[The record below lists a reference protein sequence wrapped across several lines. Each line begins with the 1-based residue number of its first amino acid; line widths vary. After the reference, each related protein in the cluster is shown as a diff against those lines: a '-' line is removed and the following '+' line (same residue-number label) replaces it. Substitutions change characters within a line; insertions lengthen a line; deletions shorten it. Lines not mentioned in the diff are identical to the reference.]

1 MHRMIAKGDKFP
13 LFNYADRKAGEWIKI
28 DFNKEIQGQKVLIFG
43 LPGAFTP
50 TCSSK
55 QLPGF
60 EKLFS
65 KFKELGVD
73 NIYCTTVNDP
83 FVMNAWFDKHDIE
96 NVRSLPDGN
105 GDLCQKF
112 GMNCQ
117 KRNVN
122 FGMRSWRYAMLV
134 DGDTQTVINV
144 FAEPEMRDNAD
155 DDSYIAST
163 PEAVLKW
170 MQQNP
175 EWYFQK

>member
-1 MHRMIAKGDKFP
+1 
-13 LFNYADRKAGEWIKI
+13 
-28 DFNKEIQGQKVLIFG
+28 
-43 LPGAFTP
+43 
-50 TCSSK
+50 
-55 QLPGF
+55 
-60 EKLFS
+60 
-65 KFKELGVD
+65 
-73 NIYCTTVNDP
+73 
-83 FVMNAWFDKHDIE
+83 MNAWFDKHDIE